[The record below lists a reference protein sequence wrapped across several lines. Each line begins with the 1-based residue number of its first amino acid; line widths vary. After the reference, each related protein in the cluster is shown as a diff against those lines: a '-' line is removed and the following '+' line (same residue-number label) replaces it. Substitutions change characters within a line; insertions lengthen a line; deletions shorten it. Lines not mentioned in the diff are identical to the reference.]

1 MSSTKEGAM
10 SIREESFATVED
22 AIKKLPD
29 TFWFFIGAGKG
40 ADWERMTRDELL
52 DMARDDAEMD
62 REEGNTPTLGQPATL
77 TWYDKDTGAIGI
89 EGDETLYEFS
99 TAATPRLPKD

>member
-1 MSSTKEGAM
+1 MPSS
-10 SIREESFATVED
+10 EEAFPTVEA
-22 AIKKLPD
+22 AITKLPD
-29 TFWFFIGAGKG
+29 SFWFYVGAGKG

-62 REEGNTPTLGQPATL
+62 REEGNTPTLDQPATL
-77 TWYDKDTGAIGI
+77 TWFDKDTGRIGI